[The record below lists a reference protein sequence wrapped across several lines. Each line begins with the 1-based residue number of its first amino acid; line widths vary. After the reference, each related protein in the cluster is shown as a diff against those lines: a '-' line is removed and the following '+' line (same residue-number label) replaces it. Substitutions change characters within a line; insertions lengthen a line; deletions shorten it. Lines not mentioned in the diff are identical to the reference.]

1 MDLTREWQCVWTL
14 VLLVTLFTC
23 VLSRNSAHR
32 RRQGGCIQINDP
44 PDHLTSDAATVSW
57 TVNDH
62 WWCPYYYTSTLSVY
76 YKVASTDLC
85 PRERLSLF
93 GWTELTANYNQRS
106 VNLSDLKPLTTY
118 DVKVTISSHSR
129 SIESRISFTTEAYAH
144 APGSIAFNSITNTEG
159 KQVQWDPMSNANH
172 FEAYEVQ
179 LVRDNLP
186 ETCINITNA
195 SNTTVTFHDATPCI
209 RYVFRVRV
217 RKSGQ
222 NVGPWQKKNITFY
235 DLKVNARHEYLWS
248 ETAIV
253 SWTLNWSCHYT
264 YTWLVHYKVASTNLC
279 PRDSREWTNITQNY
293 YGRNQESAYLNGLR
307 PLTAYEA
314 KVTLSYQHGRR
325 IESNTISFTTKT
337 KTNAPG
343 PIALNSITQPEGKQV
358 HWGRVWLGYLD
369 TFEAYEIQLLLNDRP
384 VTCIEINEAS
394 NTTVTF
400 HNALP
405 CVRYVFRVRVR
416 KRWKN
421 VGRWQEK
428 NITFHGLKVW
438 ANTTSSTKAEVSWL
452 LVEQCNDSTGLFWRV
467 LYRPVRRAACPDE
480 RPTDT
485 EWRQTEDTALNY
497 GQISNFKELRD
508 LEPSTTYNIKV
519 QLVRR
524 DENIVSVVVP
534 VTTFASEIG
543 SLSAEWVHG
552 TTIHL
557 SWVYQVTEVCT
568 YDSLQDLEWRGY
580 YKVIDRDLCETLSP
594 NESFHTIFPNRSM
607 EFTGISPL
615 NSYNV
620 SLELVKTDYGGTEIT
635 LLQSAHVTIDSR
647 ESDRVTVEPS
657 ANETNSL
664 LVQWL
669 LAPTCL
675 GTYRVLYQPFQYLA
689 CLHHPVSE
697 TRQIAMEG
705 PQYQSS
711 RPHRNVLIIQNLTNF
726 ATFQVT
732 VEKIA
737 GDGEVI
743 ASVSGK
749 STTRCDRPSAIASR
763 FNVTGTTVS
772 WYPITC
778 ENVRGMFE
786 YYEVVLRRQ
795 HQENSTQRYEVY
807 ERENTTVSFHA
818 ALPFTDYK
826 FAVRVWNTVGPSAW
840 TETDFRWGSEL
851 VNSLSNSNGTTMG
864 CLVAFALILG
874 VACFIIYWKRR
885 KQKLSTSVTA
895 TVATSSRIGGSQEYG
910 VNYSHRNV
918 AGREEITMRCVQQSE
933 LNDYGD
939 DDDGDVDNR
948 FNCDKNKQESSIYEN
963 VQPDDLRQ
971 PAIAIDR
978 LADYMAEI
986 NSRGF
991 MGFTEEFE
999 MLQLDQTYLSDEAKK
1014 KEHQKKNRFL
1024 NILPYDHSRVK
1035 LNLRGRDPYS
1045 DYINAS
1051 FINGYDA
1058 PSKYIAAQGPTTS
1071 SINDF
1076 WRMIWQYECK
1086 KVIMLTNIVEGKK
1099 KKCEQYWPGM
1109 TPCSFGEFRI
1119 VLQENQVTENYTI
1132 RRFNVEMAGVHRG
1145 VVQYHYT
1152 TWPDMGVPEQPSQL
1166 MNFIEVT
1173 REMEEG
1179 ASKSPIVVHCSA
1191 GVGRTGTFI
1200 TLDAMLD
1207 QMNAEGAVGIFNF
1220 IASMRRHRAKMV
1232 QVVEQYQ
1239 FIYATLLEALTCG
1252 DTTIPKTDFVTRYR
1266 AMKSP
1271 SPDTGMTALQ
1281 EEFELLRAYTVIPGK
1296 NEVTAATREE
1306 NWEKNRYPDVVPPDR
1321 VRPYLMT
1328 EVEGST
1334 NYINATYF
1342 PGKKSKNQ
1350 YITTQSPLPNTV
1362 VDFWR
1367 LVVDYRVTR
1376 IVMLHGDTPDKTFA
1390 KYWPEDGD
1398 ELICGPFVVT
1408 STKEVV
1414 MPGIAER
1421 TLTVRKQTS
1430 KKQLQTVYQLQLEC
1444 NPMEEDGP
1452 PSASDMIFM
1461 RNRLKSWPTQGHD
1474 SSPILVHCR
1483 DGVGMSATFCALLSI
1498 LDRVD
1503 CSDDV
1508 EVYQVCKKLRAVRYE
1523 AISHLC
1529 QYQLLYDVLQ
1539 EYLNSFEIYENCRG

>member
-1 MDLTREWQCVWTL
+1 MTQQ
-14 VLLVTLFTC
+14 
-23 VLSRNSAHR
+23 
-32 RRQGGCIQINDP
+32 RQQP
-44 PDHLTSDAATVSW
+44 
-57 TVNDH
+57 
-62 WWCPYYYTSTLSVY
+62 
-76 YKVASTDLC
+76 
-85 PRERLSLF
+85 
-93 GWTELTANYNQRS
+93 
-106 VNLSDLKPLTTY
+106 
-118 DVKVTISSHSR
+118 
-129 SIESRISFTTEAYAH
+129 SIEVVWDVAPLEGLAEFKELHGDPERSGEIRDSFDLDGWLGMDSSTF
-144 APGSIAFNSITNTEG
+144 PGDPCYHRANPPPETIPFNSITNTEG
-159 KQVQWDPMSNANH
+159 KQVRWRP
-172 FEAYEVQ
+172 
-179 LVRDNLP
+179 
-186 ETCINITNA
+186 
-195 SNTTVTFHDATPCI
+195 
-209 RYVFRVRV
+209 
-217 RKSGQ
+217 
-222 NVGPWQKKNITFY
+222 
-235 DLKVNARHEYLWS
+235 
-248 ETAIV
+248 V
-253 SWTLNWSCHYT
+253 SSDY
-264 YTWLVHYKVASTNLC
+264 
-279 PRDSREWTNITQNY
+279 R
-293 YGRNQESAYLNGLR
+293 
-307 PLTAYEA
+307 
-314 KVTLSYQHGRR
+314 
-325 IESNTISFTTKT
+325 
-337 KTNAPG
+337 
-343 PIALNSITQPEGKQV
+343 
-358 HWGRVWLGYLD
+358 
-369 TFEAYEIQLLLNDRP
+369 FEAYEIQLRGSNST
-384 VTCIEINEAS
+384 VNCIDINNRQDTS
-394 NTTVTF
+394 VTF
-400 HNALP
+400 HEAIP
-405 CVRYVFRVRVR
+405 CVNYLFRVRVR
-416 KRWKN
+416 EK
-421 VGRWQEK
+421 WQRTGLWQAR
-428 NITFHGLKVW
+428 NITFHGLKVS
-438 ANTTSSTKAEVSWL
+438 ANATSSTTAEVWWSL
-452 LVEQCNDSTGLFWRV
+452 FEQCSNTTGLFLRV
-467 LYRPVRRAACPDE
+467 QYRLVQRDACPYE
-480 RPTDT
+480 HPTDT
-485 EWRQTEDTALNY
+485 EWRQTEEITLFHE
-497 GQISNFKELRD
+497 QVPNFHELRE
-508 LEPSTTYNIKV
+508 LEPSTTYDIEVHLGRRIENGVWYNI
-519 QLVRR
+519 
-524 DENIVSVVVP
+524 NISDVHRVM
-534 VTTFASEIG
+534 TFASEIG
-543 SLSAEWVHG
+543 SLSAEWVQG
-552 TTIHL
+552 TTIRL
-557 SWVYQVTEVCT
+557 SWVYQVTEGCT
-568 YDSLQDLEWRGY
+568 YDSLQDLKWRGY
-580 YKVIDRDLCETLSP
+580 YKVIDRDLCETLLP

-607 EFTGISPL
+607 EFTGLSPL

-620 SLELVKTDYGGTEIT
+620 SLELVQRDNGGTEIT
-635 LLQSAHVTIDSR
+635 LLQSAHVTIGNL

-657 ANETNSL
+657 AYETNSL
-664 LVQWL
+664 LVKWL

-675 GTYRVLYQPFQYLA
+675 GTYRVIYRPLQYLA
-689 CLHHPVSE
+689 CPLHPVSE
-697 TRQIAMEG
+697 APHITTDGHQD
-705 PQYQSS
+705 QSS
-711 RPHRNVLIIQNLTNF
+711 RPRRNFLIIQNLANF
-726 ATFQVT
+726 ATFHVT
-732 VEKIA
+732 VKLIS
-737 GDGEVI
+737 GSGGVI
-743 ASVSGK
+743 ASVSGQN
-749 STTRCDRPSAIASR
+749 TTGSDRPSAIANS

-778 ENVRGMFE
+778 ENVRGIFK

-795 HQENSTQRYEVY
+795 HQENSTQRCEVY

-826 FAVRVWNTVGPSAW
+826 LGVRVWNTDGPSAW
-840 TETDFRWGSEL
+840 TEADFRWGTEL
-851 VNSLSNSNGTTMG
+851 VNSMSNSNGTTMG
-864 CLVAFALILG
+864 CLIAFALILG

-885 KQKLSTSVTA
+885 KQKLYTSVVA
-895 TVATSSRIGGSQEYG
+895 TVATSSRIDGSQEYG
-910 VNYSHRNV
+910 VNYSHRNL
-918 AGREEITMRCVQQSE
+918 AGGEEITMRCVQPSE

-939 DDDGDVDNR
+939 DDDGDVDNQ
-948 FNCDKNKQESSIYEN
+948 FNCDKNKQEASIYEN

-1058 PSKYIAAQGPTTS
+1058 PSKYIAAQGPTTA

-1076 WRMIWQYECK
+1076 WRMIWQYDCK

-1119 VLQENQVTENYTI
+1119 VLQDNQVTKNYTI
-1132 RRFNVEMAGVHRG
+1132 RRFDVEMAGVHRE

-1179 ASKSPIVVHCSA
+1179 ASRSPIVVHCSA

-1220 IASMRRHRAKMV
+1220 IASMRKHRAKMV

-1252 DTTIPKTDFVTRYR
+1252 ETTIPKTDFVTRYR

-1306 NWEKNRYPDVVPPDR
+1306 NLEKNRYPDVVPPDR

-1350 YITTQSPLPNTV
+1350 YMTTQSPLSNTV

-1367 LVVDYRVTR
+1367 LVVDYKVTR
-1376 IVMLHGDTPDKTFA
+1376 IVMLHGDTPDETFA
-1390 KYWPEDGD
+1390 KYWPENG

-1414 MPGIAER
+1414 MPGIVER

-1444 NPMEEDGP
+1444 NPLEEDGP
-1452 PSASDMIFM
+1452 PSASNMIFM

-1483 DGVGMSATFCALLSI
+1483 DGVGTSATFCALLSI
-1498 LDRVD
+1498 LDRAD

-1508 EVYQVCKKLRAVRYE
+1508 EVFQVCKKLRGVRHE

>member
-1 MDLTREWQCVWTL
+1 MALEAP
-14 VLLVTLFTC
+14 
-23 VLSRNSAHR
+23 LSSE
-32 RRQGGCIQINDP
+32 
-44 PDHLTSDAATVSW
+44 AATVSW
-57 TVNDH
+57 TVSSNPSR
-62 WWCPYYYTSTLSVY
+62 WCRPNYNTLRVSY
-76 YKVASTDLC
+76 RIDLADLC
-85 PRERLSLF
+85 PRERHSAS
-93 GWTELTANYNQRS
+93 GWTELTPYYQRS
-106 VNLSDLKPLTTY
+106 INLRDLKPLTTY
-118 DVKVTISSHSR
+118 EVKVTLSFYR
-129 SIESRISFTTEAYAH
+129 GYWTESRNISFSTKAKTY
-144 APGSIAFNSITNTEG
+144 APGPIALNSITNMEG
-159 KQVQWDPMSNANH
+159 KQVRWDPVSNANH

-217 RKSGQ
+217 RQRWQ
-222 NVGPWQKKNITFY
+222 NVGPWQKKEFTFY
-235 DLKVNARHEYLWS
+235 DLEVNTRPVHRPAF
-248 ETAIV
+248 ETSTAV
-253 SWTLNWSCHYT
+253 SWTVHGRCHLTSGAFRVY
-264 YTWLVHYKVASTNLC
+264 YKVAATDLC
-279 PRDSREWTNITQNY
+279 PRERLSASGWTELSPSY
-293 YGRNQESAYLNGLR
+293 YQGSVYLTPLQ
-307 PLTAYEA
+307 PLTKY
-314 KVTLSYQHGRR
+314 KVKAMLFYQGK
-325 IESNTISFTTKT
+325 ESSITSFTTEAKSY
-337 KTNAPG
+337 APG
-343 PIALNSITQPEGKQV
+343 PIALNSITNTEGKQV
-358 HWGRVWLGYLD
+358 RWGRVSNANR
-369 TFEAYEIQLLLNDRP
+369 FEAYEVQLVRNNLP
-384 VTCIEINEAS
+384 ETCINITNAS

-400 HNALP
+400 HDAIP

-416 KRWKN
+416 QRRQN
-421 VGRWQEK
+421 VGPWQK
-428 NITFHGLKVW
+428 LNITFHGLKVW
-438 ANTTSSTKAEVSWL
+438 ANTTSSTTAEVSWSL
-452 LVEQCNDSTGLFWRV
+452 FDQCSDTTGLFLRV
-467 LYRPVRRAACPDE
+467 HRRVVRRDTCSEE
-480 RPTDT
+480 RLT
-485 EWRQTEDTALNY
+485 ETRWVQIKEIALY
-497 GQISNFKELRD
+497 HGETSNSTILRD
-508 LEPSTTYNIKV
+508 FEPSTTYDIKV
-519 QLVRR
+519 QLLQR
-524 DENIVSVVVP
+524 DESGVGFNIAVSNAVT
-534 VTTFASEIG
+534 VTTFASDIG
-543 SLSAEWVHG
+543 SLSAEWVQG
-552 TTIHL
+552 TTIRL
-557 SWVYQVTEVCT
+557 SWVYQVTEGCM
-568 YDSLQDLEWRGY
+568 YSWQDLQWRGY
-580 YKVIDRDLCETLSP
+580 YKVIDRDLCETLLP
-594 NESFHTIFPNRSM
+594 NESFNTIFPNRSM
-607 EFTGISPL
+607 EFTGLSPL

-620 SLELVKTDYGGTEIT
+620 SLELVRRDYGETEIT
-635 LLQSAHVTIDSR
+635 LLRSANVTIDSL

-657 ANETNSL
+657 ADKKNSL
-664 LVQWL
+664 LVQWS

-675 GTYRVLYQPFQYLA
+675 GTYRVIYQPLQYLA
-689 CLHHPVSE
+689 CPYHPVSE
-697 TRQIAMEG
+697 TRQIATEG
-705 PQYQSS
+705 LQDQSFRS
-711 RPHRNVLIIQNLTNF
+711 YRNILIIRNLTNF
-726 ATFQVT
+726 ATFHVT

-737 GDGEVI
+737 GSGKVI
-743 ASVSGK
+743 ASVSGQN
-749 STTRCDRPSAIASR
+749 TTGRDTPSAIVSR

-778 ENVRGMFE
+778 ENVRAIFK

-795 HQENSTQRYEVY
+795 HLENSTQRYEVH
-807 ERENTTVSFHA
+807 ERENTTVFLHA

-826 FAVRVWNTVGPSAW
+826 LGVRVWNTVGPSAW
-840 TETDFRWGSEL
+840 TEADFRWGTEL
-851 VNSLSNSNGTTMG
+851 VNSMSNSNGTTMG
-864 CLVAFALILG
+864 CLIAFALILG

-885 KQKLSTSVTA
+885 KRKLSTSVAA
-895 TVATSSRIGGSQEYG
+895 TVATSARIGGSQEYG
-910 VNYSHRNV
+910 VNYSHRNL
-918 AGREEITMRCVQQSE
+918 AGGEEITMRCVQPSE

-948 FNCDKNKQESSIYEN
+948 FNCDKNKQEASIYEN

-991 MGFTEEFE
+991 MGFIEEFE

-1058 PSKYIAAQGPTTS
+1058 PSKYIAAQGPTTA

-1076 WRMIWQYECK
+1076 WRMIWQYDCK

-1119 VLQENQVTENYTI
+1119 VLQDNQVTKNYTI
-1132 RRFNVEMAGVHRG
+1132 RRFDVEMAGVHRE

-1220 IASMRRHRAKMV
+1220 IASMRKHRAKMV

-1252 DTTIPKTDFVTRYR
+1252 ETTIPKTDFVTRYR

-1306 NWEKNRYPDVVPPDR
+1306 NLEKNRYPDVVPPDR

-1350 YITTQSPLPNTV
+1350 FMTTQSPLSNTV

-1367 LVVDYRVTR
+1367 LVVDYKVTR
-1376 IVMLHGDTPDKTFA
+1376 IMMLHGDTPDETFA
-1390 KYWPEDGD
+1390 KYWPEDG

-1414 MPGIAER
+1414 MPGIVER

-1444 NPMEEDGP
+1444 SHVEDDGP

-1461 RNRLKSWPTQGHD
+1461 RTRLKSWPTQGHD

-1483 DGVGMSATFCALLSI
+1483 DGVGTSATFCALLCI
-1498 LDRVD
+1498 LDRAD
-1503 CSDDV
+1503 CSNDV
-1508 EVYQVCKKLRAVRYE
+1508 EVFQVCKKMRAIRHE